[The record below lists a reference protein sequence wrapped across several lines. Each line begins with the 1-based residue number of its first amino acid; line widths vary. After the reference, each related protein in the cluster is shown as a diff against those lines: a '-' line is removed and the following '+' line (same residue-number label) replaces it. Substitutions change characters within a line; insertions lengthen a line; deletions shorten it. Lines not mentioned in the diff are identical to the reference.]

1 MAIASWLTP
10 ASKSGMGNKTVGL
23 TASKN
28 PGASRTTIVTV
39 TVSGI
44 TKTVNCTQTEQD
56 KFTLKVSSTTL
67 NSAETAITNIGEC
80 SIGSASNAGVAT
92 GTYYRDTSQTITAKA
107 APTGYNFIGWYE
119 GSNLISSSLQVSV
132 TMSANRT
139 LVAKYQIKSYVVN
152 AVSDDT
158 TKGIVSPAGQ
168 TVEHGK
174 NATVTANRKTGYK
187 FDGWYN
193 GNTKVT
199 STNPYTFAPTANI
212 TLTAKWAINTVSD
225 TIKISPSGGGTVSP
239 NPVTG
244 QENTIISVTAT
255 PATGYNFK
263 HWRYNDS
270 SASGGYSE
278 STTNPL
284 RVTITGKRDI
294 TAVFELK
301 SYTVTWNANG
311 GTVSPAS
318 TTKTHGS
325 TLGTLPTPTRAST
338 AEYSYTF
345 AGWFTATSGGTQISS
360 TTTVTGN
367 VTYYAHWTAT
377 KRSYTATFNGNGGST
392 PSPSSITKEYNTA
405 LGTLP
410 TCTRTGYTFLGW
422 YTASSGGTKISTTTV
437 VTKDITYYAQWS
449 INSYTLT
456 FNPNGGT
463 VTPTSKDLEYNS
475 VYGTLPT
482 PTRASNAQ
490 YTYTFAGW
498 YTAATGGTQV
508 TAATKMAAKDTTV
521 YAHWTSNTR
530 SYTVSYQTTYGTLNR
545 TSQSIA
551 YNSKGSCTL
560 TMPNNTAEFTYT
572 FVGWY
577 TAANGGGTKVG
588 SELTLETP
596 AITGTVTYYAYVTR
610 STKSYTHTFNA
621 NGGGTVSPATIT
633 KAYNTALGTLP
644 TVSRTGYT
652 FVGWFDTSAASGGT
666 QATTT
671 TKVTGTKTWYARWSI
686 NSYTFT
692 FNKNGGNTP
701 SATTITKEYNTAI
714 GTLPTCTR
722 SADNTYTYAFA
733 GWFDTSASS
742 GGTQLT
748 TSTKVTSNKTWYA
761 RWTPT
766 YKNYTVTWN
775 ANGGTVSPASTTKTH
790 GSTLGTLP
798 TPTRASTAEYSY
810 TFAGWF
816 TATSGGTQISSTT
829 TVTGN
834 VTYYAHWT
842 ATKRSY
848 TATFN
853 GNGGSTPSP
862 SSITKEYNTAL
873 GTLPTCTRTGY
884 TFLGWYTASSG
895 GTKISTTTV
904 VTKDITYYA
913 QWSIN
918 SYTLTFNPNGGTVT
932 PTSKDLEYNSVYGTL
947 PTPTR
952 ASNAQYTYTFAGWY
966 TAATGGT
973 QVTAA
978 TKMAA
983 KDTTVYAHWTS
994 NTRSYTVSYQTTY
1007 GTLNRTSQ
1015 SIAYN
1020 SKGSCTLTMPN
1031 NTAEFT
1037 YTFVGWYTAANG
1049 GGTKVGSELTLETP
1063 AITGT
1068 VTYYA
1073 YVTRSTK
1080 SYTHTF
1086 NANGGGTVS
1095 PATITKAYNTA
1106 LGTLPTVSR
1115 TGYTFVGWFD
1125 TSAASGGTQ
1134 ATTTTKVTGTKT
1146 WYARWSINSY
1156 TFTFNKNGGNT
1167 PSATTITKEYN
1178 TAIGTLPTCTRSADN
1193 TYTYAFAGW
1202 FDTSASSGGTQL
1214 TTSTKVT
1221 SNKTWYARW
1230 TPTYKNYTV
1239 TWNGNGG
1246 TPSKSSSS
1254 FHYNDALGTL
1264 PTATRTG
1271 YTFKGWSTS
1280 KTGTVN
1286 VNTTTKV
1293 TANVT
1298 YYAVWTINSYTWTF
1312 DANGGTGNTT
1322 KKLDYN
1328 ATLSTLPTASR
1339 DSTAANNYTFAGWFD
1354 TDASTGGTQLTTS
1367 TKCTGNKTWYARWT
1381 ASTRQYKLTV
1391 TAGTGGT
1398 VSGGGTY
1405 NYNASATLK
1414 ATANSGYHF
1423 VKWSDGNTSA
1433 TRTVTV
1439 TKNATYTATFAQDPY
1454 LNLDKTSLEFEASGG
1469 TQTVN
1474 VTSNISWTVS

>member
-10 ASKSGMGNKTVGL
+10 ASKSGTGNKTVGL

-67 NSAETAITNIGEC
+67 NSTGTEITNIGEC
-80 SIGSASNAGVAT
+80 SIGSTSSAGVST

-107 APTGYNFIGWYE
+107 ALTGYNFIGWYE

-174 NATVTANRKTGYK
+174 NATVTASRKTGYK

-239 NPVTG
+239 NPVIG
-244 QENTIISVTAT
+244 QENTAISTTAT

-263 HWRYNDS
+263 HWRYNNS
-270 SASGGYSE
+270 SVSGGYSE

-284 RVTITGKRDI
+284 KITVTGKRDV
-294 TAVFELK
+294 TAIFELK

-318 TTKTHGS
+318 VSKTHGS
-325 TLGTLPTPTRAST
+325 TLGTLPTPTRAAT

-345 AGWFTATSGGTQISS
+345 AGWFTTASGGTQISS

-392 PSPSSITKEYNTA
+392 PSPSSITKEYNAA

-410 TCTRTGYTFLGW
+410 TCSRTGYTFLGW

-475 VYGTLPT
+475 AYGTLPT
-482 PTRASNAQ
+482 PTRAYDAQ

-508 TAATKMAAKDTTV
+508 TATTKMAAKDTTV

-545 TSQSIA
+545 TSQSVA

-560 TMPNNTAEFTYT
+560 TMPSNTAEFTYT

-596 AITGTVTYYAYVTR
+596 AIKGTVTYYAYVTR

-633 KAYNTALGTLP
+633 KVYNTALGTLP

-652 FVGWFDTSAASGGT
+652 FVGWFDTSATSGGT

-671 TKVTGTKTWYARWSI
+671 TKVTGSKTWYARWSI

-692 FNKNGGNTP
+692 FDKNGGNTP
-701 SATTITKEYNTAI
+701 SSTTITKEYNTAI

-748 TSTKVTSNKTWYA
+748 TTTKVTSNKTWYA

-766 YKNYTVTWN
+766 YKNYTVTW
-775 ANGGTVSPASTTKTH
+775 
-790 GSTLGTLP
+790 
-798 TPTRASTAEYSY
+798 
-810 TFAGWF
+810 
-816 TATSGGTQISSTT
+816 
-829 TVTGN
+829 
-834 VTYYAHWT
+834 
-842 ATKRSY
+842 
-848 TATFN
+848 
-853 GNGGSTPSP
+853 
-862 SSITKEYNTAL
+862 
-873 GTLPTCTRTGY
+873 
-884 TFLGWYTASSG
+884 
-895 GTKISTTTV
+895 
-904 VTKDITYYA
+904 D
-913 QWSIN
+913 
-918 SYTLTFNPNGGTVT
+918 
-932 PTSKDLEYNSVYGTL
+932 
-947 PTPTR
+947 
-952 ASNAQYTYTFAGWY
+952 
-966 TAATGGT
+966 
-973 QVTAA
+973 
-978 TKMAA
+978 
-983 KDTTVYAHWTS
+983 
-994 NTRSYTVSYQTTY
+994 
-1007 GTLNRTSQ
+1007 
-1015 SIAYN
+1015 
-1020 SKGSCTLTMPN
+1020 
-1031 NTAEFT
+1031 
-1037 YTFVGWYTAANG
+1037 
-1049 GGTKVGSELTLETP
+1049 
-1063 AITGT
+1063 
-1068 VTYYA
+1068 
-1073 YVTRSTK
+1073 
-1080 SYTHTF
+1080 
-1086 NANGGGTVS
+1086 
-1095 PATITKAYNTA
+1095 
-1106 LGTLPTVSR
+1106 
-1115 TGYTFVGWFD
+1115 
-1125 TSAASGGTQ
+1125 
-1134 ATTTTKVTGTKT
+1134 
-1146 WYARWSINSY
+1146 
-1156 TFTFNKNGGNT
+1156 
-1167 PSATTITKEYN
+1167 
-1178 TAIGTLPTCTRSADN
+1178 
-1193 TYTYAFAGW
+1193 
-1202 FDTSASSGGTQL
+1202 
-1214 TTSTKVT
+1214 
-1221 SNKTWYARW
+1221 
-1230 TPTYKNYTV
+1230 
-1239 TWNGNGG
+1239 GNGG

-1286 VNTTTKV
+1286 VSTTTKV

-1322 KKLDYN
+1322 KTLNYN

-1339 DSTAANNYTFAGWFD
+1339 ASTAANNYTFAGWFD

-1367 TKCTGNKTWYARWT
+1367 TKCTSNKTWYARWT

-1439 TKNATYTATFAQDPY
+1439 TKDATYTATFEQDPY

-1474 VTSNISWTVS
+1474 VTSNVSWTVS

>member
-10 ASKSGMGNKTVGL
+10 ASKNGTGNKTVGL

-67 NSAETAITNIGEC
+67 NSSGTAITNIGEC
-80 SIGSASNAGVAT
+80 SIGSTSSAGVST
-92 GTYYRDTSQTITAKA
+92 GTYYRDISQTITAKA
-107 APTGYNFIGWYE
+107 APTGYNFVGWYE
-119 GSNLISSSLQVSV
+119 GSNLISSSLQVSI

-139 LVAKYQIKSYVVN
+139 LVARYQIKTYVVN

-158 TKGIVSPAGQ
+158 TKGTVSPAGQ
-168 TVEHGK
+168 TIEHGK
-174 NATVTANRKTGYK
+174 NATVTATRKTGYK
-187 FDGWYN
+187 LEGWYN
-193 GNTKVT
+193 GTTKVSSSAT
-199 STNPYTFAPTANI
+199 YTFAPTANI
-212 TLTAKWAINTVSD
+212 TLTAKWSIYNITIPVSVSPIGAG
-225 TIKISPSGGGTVSP
+225 TTSPSPFTGQEGSNMYITAT
-239 NPVTG
+239 PVTG
-244 QENTIISVTAT
+244 YEFAYWTDSVDNTHYVNNPQHVRMLSVKTLTAYFT
-255 PATGYNFK
+255 
-263 HWRYNDS
+263 
-270 SASGGYSE
+270 
-278 STTNPL
+278 
-284 RVTITGKRDI
+284 
-294 TAVFELK
+294 LK

-318 TTKTHGS
+318 TTKTHGA
-325 TLGTLPTPTRAST
+325 TLDTLPTPTRAST

-345 AGWFTATSGGTQISS
+345 AGWFTAATGGTQITAS
-360 TTTVTGN
+360 TTVTKD
-367 VTYYAHWTAT
+367 VTYYARWTAT
-377 KRSYTATFNGNGGST
+377 KRSYTATFNGNGGGT
-392 PSPSSITKEYNTA
+392 PSPSTITKEYNTA

-437 VTKDITYYAQWS
+437 ITKDITYYAQWS

-463 VTPTSKDLEYNS
+463 VTPTSKNLEYNS
-475 VYGTLPT
+475 AYGTLPT
-482 PTRASNAQ
+482 PTRASDAQ

-508 TAATKMAAKDTTV
+508 TAATKMVAKDTTV

-545 TSQSIA
+545 ISQSVA

-560 TMPNNTAEFTYT
+560 TMPDNTAEFTYT

-596 AITGTVTYYAYVTR
+596 AIKGTVTYYAYVTR

-666 QATTT
+666 QATTA

-692 FNKNGGNTP
+692 FDKNGGNTP
-701 SATTITKEYNTAI
+701 STTTITKEYNTAV

-722 SADNTYTYAFA
+722 NADNTYTYAFA

-748 TSTKVTSNKTWYA
+748 TSTKVISNKTWYA

-766 YKNYTVTWN
+766 YKNYTVTW
-775 ANGGTVSPASTTKTH
+775 
-790 GSTLGTLP
+790 
-798 TPTRASTAEYSY
+798 
-810 TFAGWF
+810 
-816 TATSGGTQISSTT
+816 
-829 TVTGN
+829 
-834 VTYYAHWT
+834 
-842 ATKRSY
+842 
-848 TATFN
+848 
-853 GNGGSTPSP
+853 
-862 SSITKEYNTAL
+862 
-873 GTLPTCTRTGY
+873 
-884 TFLGWYTASSG
+884 
-895 GTKISTTTV
+895 
-904 VTKDITYYA
+904 D
-913 QWSIN
+913 
-918 SYTLTFNPNGGTVT
+918 
-932 PTSKDLEYNSVYGTL
+932 
-947 PTPTR
+947 
-952 ASNAQYTYTFAGWY
+952 
-966 TAATGGT
+966 
-973 QVTAA
+973 
-978 TKMAA
+978 
-983 KDTTVYAHWTS
+983 
-994 NTRSYTVSYQTTY
+994 
-1007 GTLNRTSQ
+1007 
-1015 SIAYN
+1015 
-1020 SKGSCTLTMPN
+1020 
-1031 NTAEFT
+1031 
-1037 YTFVGWYTAANG
+1037 
-1049 GGTKVGSELTLETP
+1049 
-1063 AITGT
+1063 
-1068 VTYYA
+1068 
-1073 YVTRSTK
+1073 
-1080 SYTHTF
+1080 
-1086 NANGGGTVS
+1086 
-1095 PATITKAYNTA
+1095 
-1106 LGTLPTVSR
+1106 
-1115 TGYTFVGWFD
+1115 
-1125 TSAASGGTQ
+1125 
-1134 ATTTTKVTGTKT
+1134 
-1146 WYARWSINSY
+1146 
-1156 TFTFNKNGGNT
+1156 
-1167 PSATTITKEYN
+1167 
-1178 TAIGTLPTCTRSADN
+1178 
-1193 TYTYAFAGW
+1193 
-1202 FDTSASSGGTQL
+1202 
-1214 TTSTKVT
+1214 
-1221 SNKTWYARW
+1221 
-1230 TPTYKNYTV
+1230 
-1239 TWNGNGG
+1239 GNGG

-1312 DANGGTGNTT
+1312 DANGGTGDTT
-1322 KKLDYN
+1322 KTLNYN

-1339 DSTAANNYTFAGWFD
+1339 APTAANNYTFAGWFD

-1405 NYNASATLK
+1405 NYNASAILK

-1439 TKNATYTATFAQDPY
+1439 TKDATYTATFEQDPY

-1474 VTSNISWTVS
+1474 VTSNVSWTVS

>member
-10 ASKSGMGNKTVGL
+10 ASKSGTGNKTVNL

-44 TKTVNCTQTEQD
+44 TKTINCTQTEQD
-56 KFTLKVSSTTL
+56 KFTLNVSSTTL
-67 NSAETAITNIGEC
+67 NSTGTVITNIGEC

-139 LVAKYQIKSYVVN
+139 LVARYQIKTYVVN

-158 TKGIVSPAGQ
+158 TKGTVSPAGQ
-168 TVEHGK
+168 TIEHGK
-174 NATVTANRKTGYK
+174 NATVTASRKTGYK

-193 GNTKVT
+193 GTTKVT
-199 STNPYTFAPTANI
+199 SANPYTFAPTANI
-212 TLTAKWAINTVSD
+212 TLTAKWSVYNITIPVNVSP
-225 TIKISPSGGGTVSP
+225 TGAGTTSPSP
-239 NPVTG
+239 FTG
-244 QENTIISVTAT
+244 QEGSTVNITAT
-255 PATGYNFK
+255 PATGYKFAY
-263 HWRYNDS
+263 W
-270 SASGGYSE
+270 
-278 STTNPL
+278 TNGVDDTHYTNNPQS
-284 RVTITGKRDI
+284 VTMRSVKTL
-294 TAVFELK
+294 TAYFTLK

-345 AGWFTATSGGTQISS
+345 AGWFTAASGGTQIST

-410 TCTRTGYTFLGW
+410 TCSRTGYTFLGW

-437 VTKDITYYAQWS
+437 VTKNITYYAQWS

-475 VYGTLPT
+475 AYGTLPT
-482 PTRASNAQ
+482 PTRASDAQ

-508 TAATKMAAKDTTV
+508 TAATKMAAKDTIV

-530 SYTVSYQTTYGTLNR
+530 RYTVSYQTTYGTLNK
-545 TSQSIA
+545 TSQSVA

-560 TMPNNTAEFTYT
+560 TMPDNTTEFTYT

-596 AITGTVTYYAYVTR
+596 AIKGTVTYYAYVTR

-652 FVGWFDTSAASGGT
+652 FVGWFDTSATSGGT

-692 FNKNGGNTP
+692 FDKNGGNTP
-701 SATTITKEYNTAI
+701 SSITITKEYNTAV

-722 SADNTYTYAFA
+722 SANNTYTYTFA

-748 TSTKVTSNKTWYA
+748 TATKVTSNKTWYA
-761 RWTPT
+761 RWTST
-766 YKNYTVTWN
+766 YKNYTVTW
-775 ANGGTVSPASTTKTH
+775 
-790 GSTLGTLP
+790 
-798 TPTRASTAEYSY
+798 
-810 TFAGWF
+810 
-816 TATSGGTQISSTT
+816 
-829 TVTGN
+829 
-834 VTYYAHWT
+834 
-842 ATKRSY
+842 
-848 TATFN
+848 
-853 GNGGSTPSP
+853 
-862 SSITKEYNTAL
+862 
-873 GTLPTCTRTGY
+873 
-884 TFLGWYTASSG
+884 
-895 GTKISTTTV
+895 
-904 VTKDITYYA
+904 D
-913 QWSIN
+913 
-918 SYTLTFNPNGGTVT
+918 
-932 PTSKDLEYNSVYGTL
+932 
-947 PTPTR
+947 
-952 ASNAQYTYTFAGWY
+952 
-966 TAATGGT
+966 
-973 QVTAA
+973 
-978 TKMAA
+978 
-983 KDTTVYAHWTS
+983 
-994 NTRSYTVSYQTTY
+994 
-1007 GTLNRTSQ
+1007 
-1015 SIAYN
+1015 
-1020 SKGSCTLTMPN
+1020 
-1031 NTAEFT
+1031 
-1037 YTFVGWYTAANG
+1037 
-1049 GGTKVGSELTLETP
+1049 
-1063 AITGT
+1063 
-1068 VTYYA
+1068 
-1073 YVTRSTK
+1073 
-1080 SYTHTF
+1080 
-1086 NANGGGTVS
+1086 
-1095 PATITKAYNTA
+1095 
-1106 LGTLPTVSR
+1106 
-1115 TGYTFVGWFD
+1115 
-1125 TSAASGGTQ
+1125 
-1134 ATTTTKVTGTKT
+1134 
-1146 WYARWSINSY
+1146 
-1156 TFTFNKNGGNT
+1156 
-1167 PSATTITKEYN
+1167 
-1178 TAIGTLPTCTRSADN
+1178 
-1193 TYTYAFAGW
+1193 
-1202 FDTSASSGGTQL
+1202 
-1214 TTSTKVT
+1214 
-1221 SNKTWYARW
+1221 
-1230 TPTYKNYTV
+1230 
-1239 TWNGNGG
+1239 GNGG

-1254 FHYNDALGTL
+1254 FHYNVALGTL

-1286 VNTTTKV
+1286 VSTTTKV

-1312 DANGGTGNTT
+1312 DANGGTGDTT
-1322 KKLDYN
+1322 KTLNYN

-1339 DSTAANNYTFAGWFD
+1339 ASTAANNYTFAGWFD
-1354 TDASTGGTQLTTS
+1354 TNASTGGTQLTTS
-1367 TKCTGNKTWYARWT
+1367 TKCTSNKTWYARWT

-1439 TKNATYTATFAQDPY
+1439 TKDATYTATFEQDPY

-1474 VTSNISWTVS
+1474 VTSNVSWTVS

>member
-10 ASKSGMGNKTVGL
+10 ASKSGTGNKTVGL

-28 PGASRTTIVTV
+28 PGASRTTIITV

-67 NSAETAITNIGEC
+67 NSSGTAITNIGEC
-80 SIGSASNAGVAT
+80 SIGSTSNAGVST

-107 APTGYNFIGWYE
+107 APTGYSFIGWYE

-152 AVSDDT
+152 AISDDT

-174 NATVTANRKTGYK
+174 NATVTASRKTGYK

-193 GNTKVT
+193 GTTKVT
-199 STNPYTFAPTANI
+199 SANPYTFAPTANI
-212 TLTAKWAINTVSD
+212 TLTAKWSVYNITIQVNVSP
-225 TIKISPSGGGTVSP
+225 TGAGTTSPSP
-239 NPVTG
+239 FTG
-244 QENTIISVTAT
+244 QEGSTVNITAT
-255 PATGYNFK
+255 PATGYKFAYWTDGVDDT
-263 HWRYNDS
+263 HY
-270 SASGGYSE
+270 
-278 STTNPL
+278 TNNPQSVAML
-284 RVTITGKRDI
+284 SVKTL
-294 TAVFELK
+294 TAYFTLK

-345 AGWFTATSGGTQISS
+345 AGWFTAASGGTQISS
-360 TTTVTGN
+360 TTTVTSD

-377 KRSYTATFNGNGGST
+377 KRSYTATFNGNGGGT
-392 PSPSSITKEYNTA
+392 PSPSTITKEYNVA

-463 VTPTSKDLEYNS
+463 VTPTSKNLEYNS
-475 VYGTLPT
+475 AYGTLPT
-482 PTRASNAQ
+482 PTRASDAQ

-508 TAATKMAAKDTTV
+508 TTTTKMAAKDTTV

-530 SYTVSYQTTYGTLNR
+530 SYTVSYQTTYGTLNK
-545 TSQSIA
+545 TSQSVA

-560 TMPNNTAEFTYT
+560 TMPDNTAEFTYT

-596 AITGTVTYYAYVTR
+596 AIKGTVTYYAYVTR

-692 FNKNGGNTP
+692 FDKNGGNTP
-701 SATTITKEYNTAI
+701 SATAITKEYNTAI

-742 GGTQLT
+742 GGTKLT
-748 TSTKVTSNKTWYA
+748 TTTKVTSNKTWYA
-761 RWTPT
+761 RWTST
-766 YKNYTVTWN
+766 YKNYTVTW
-775 ANGGTVSPASTTKTH
+775 
-790 GSTLGTLP
+790 
-798 TPTRASTAEYSY
+798 
-810 TFAGWF
+810 
-816 TATSGGTQISSTT
+816 
-829 TVTGN
+829 
-834 VTYYAHWT
+834 
-842 ATKRSY
+842 
-848 TATFN
+848 
-853 GNGGSTPSP
+853 
-862 SSITKEYNTAL
+862 
-873 GTLPTCTRTGY
+873 
-884 TFLGWYTASSG
+884 
-895 GTKISTTTV
+895 
-904 VTKDITYYA
+904 D
-913 QWSIN
+913 
-918 SYTLTFNPNGGTVT
+918 
-932 PTSKDLEYNSVYGTL
+932 
-947 PTPTR
+947 
-952 ASNAQYTYTFAGWY
+952 
-966 TAATGGT
+966 
-973 QVTAA
+973 
-978 TKMAA
+978 
-983 KDTTVYAHWTS
+983 
-994 NTRSYTVSYQTTY
+994 
-1007 GTLNRTSQ
+1007 
-1015 SIAYN
+1015 
-1020 SKGSCTLTMPN
+1020 
-1031 NTAEFT
+1031 
-1037 YTFVGWYTAANG
+1037 
-1049 GGTKVGSELTLETP
+1049 
-1063 AITGT
+1063 
-1068 VTYYA
+1068 
-1073 YVTRSTK
+1073 
-1080 SYTHTF
+1080 
-1086 NANGGGTVS
+1086 
-1095 PATITKAYNTA
+1095 
-1106 LGTLPTVSR
+1106 
-1115 TGYTFVGWFD
+1115 
-1125 TSAASGGTQ
+1125 
-1134 ATTTTKVTGTKT
+1134 
-1146 WYARWSINSY
+1146 
-1156 TFTFNKNGGNT
+1156 
-1167 PSATTITKEYN
+1167 
-1178 TAIGTLPTCTRSADN
+1178 
-1193 TYTYAFAGW
+1193 
-1202 FDTSASSGGTQL
+1202 
-1214 TTSTKVT
+1214 
-1221 SNKTWYARW
+1221 
-1230 TPTYKNYTV
+1230 
-1239 TWNGNGG
+1239 GNGG

-1280 KTGTVN
+1280 KIGTVN
-1286 VNTTTKV
+1286 VSTTTKV

-1312 DANGGTGNTT
+1312 DANGGTGDTT
-1322 KKLDYN
+1322 KTLNYN
-1328 ATLSTLPTASR
+1328 ATLGTLPTASR
-1339 DSTAANNYTFAGWFD
+1339 ASTAANNYTFAGWFD

-1405 NYNASATLK
+1405 NYNASVTLK

-1439 TKNATYTATFAQDPY
+1439 TKDATYTATFERDPY

-1474 VTSNISWTVS
+1474 VTSNVSWTVS

>member
-10 ASKSGMGNKTVGL
+10 ASKSGTGNKTVNL

-56 KFTLKVSSTTL
+56 KFTLTVSSTTL
-67 NSAETAITNIGEC
+67 NSSGTAITNIGEC
-80 SIGSASNAGVAT
+80 SIGSTSNAGVST

-107 APTGYNFIGWYE
+107 APTGYSFVGWYE

-139 LVAKYQIKSYVVN
+139 LVARYQIKTYVVN

-174 NATVTANRKTGYK
+174 NATVTASRKTGYK

-193 GNTKVT
+193 RTTKVT
-199 STNPYTFAPTANI
+199 SANPYTFAPTANI

-225 TIKISPSGGGTVSP
+225 TVKISPSGGGTVSP
-239 NPVTG
+239 NPITG
-244 QENTIISVTAT
+244 QENTAISTTAT

-284 RVTITGKRDI
+284 KITITGKRNI

-318 TTKTHGS
+318 VSKTHGS
-325 TLGTLPTPTRAST
+325 TLGTLPTPTRATT

-345 AGWFTATSGGTQISS
+345 AGWFTAASGGTQISS
-360 TTTVTGN
+360 TTTVTRN

-392 PSPSSITKEYNTA
+392 PSPSSITKEYNVA

-475 VYGTLPT
+475 AYGTLPT
-482 PTRASNAQ
+482 PTRASDAQ

-508 TAATKMAAKDTTV
+508 TATTKMAAKDTTI

-530 SYTVSYQTTYGTLNR
+530 SYTVSYQTTYGTLNK
-545 TSQSIA
+545 TSQSVA

-560 TMPNNTAEFTYT
+560 TMPDNTAEFTYT

-596 AITGTVTYYAYVTR
+596 AIKGTVTYYAYVTR

-666 QATTT
+666 QATTA

-692 FNKNGGNTP
+692 FDKNGGNTP
-701 SATTITKEYNTAI
+701 STTTITKEYNTAV

-722 SADNTYTYAFA
+722 NADNTYTYAFA

-748 TSTKVTSNKTWYA
+748 TSTKVISNKTWYA

-766 YKNYTVTWN
+766 YKNYTVTW
-775 ANGGTVSPASTTKTH
+775 
-790 GSTLGTLP
+790 
-798 TPTRASTAEYSY
+798 
-810 TFAGWF
+810 
-816 TATSGGTQISSTT
+816 
-829 TVTGN
+829 
-834 VTYYAHWT
+834 
-842 ATKRSY
+842 
-848 TATFN
+848 
-853 GNGGSTPSP
+853 
-862 SSITKEYNTAL
+862 
-873 GTLPTCTRTGY
+873 
-884 TFLGWYTASSG
+884 
-895 GTKISTTTV
+895 
-904 VTKDITYYA
+904 D
-913 QWSIN
+913 
-918 SYTLTFNPNGGTVT
+918 
-932 PTSKDLEYNSVYGTL
+932 
-947 PTPTR
+947 
-952 ASNAQYTYTFAGWY
+952 
-966 TAATGGT
+966 
-973 QVTAA
+973 
-978 TKMAA
+978 
-983 KDTTVYAHWTS
+983 
-994 NTRSYTVSYQTTY
+994 
-1007 GTLNRTSQ
+1007 
-1015 SIAYN
+1015 
-1020 SKGSCTLTMPN
+1020 
-1031 NTAEFT
+1031 
-1037 YTFVGWYTAANG
+1037 
-1049 GGTKVGSELTLETP
+1049 
-1063 AITGT
+1063 
-1068 VTYYA
+1068 
-1073 YVTRSTK
+1073 
-1080 SYTHTF
+1080 
-1086 NANGGGTVS
+1086 
-1095 PATITKAYNTA
+1095 
-1106 LGTLPTVSR
+1106 
-1115 TGYTFVGWFD
+1115 
-1125 TSAASGGTQ
+1125 
-1134 ATTTTKVTGTKT
+1134 
-1146 WYARWSINSY
+1146 
-1156 TFTFNKNGGNT
+1156 
-1167 PSATTITKEYN
+1167 
-1178 TAIGTLPTCTRSADN
+1178 
-1193 TYTYAFAGW
+1193 
-1202 FDTSASSGGTQL
+1202 
-1214 TTSTKVT
+1214 
-1221 SNKTWYARW
+1221 
-1230 TPTYKNYTV
+1230 
-1239 TWNGNGG
+1239 GNGG

-1312 DANGGTGNTT
+1312 DANGGTGDTT
-1322 KKLDYN
+1322 KTLNYN

-1339 DSTAANNYTFAGWFD
+1339 ASTAANNYTFAGWFD

-1405 NYNASATLK
+1405 NYNASATIK

-1439 TKNATYTATFAQDPY
+1439 TKDATYTATFKQDPY

-1474 VTSNISWTVS
+1474 VTSNVSWTVS

>member
-10 ASKSGMGNKTVGL
+10 ASKSGTGNKTVGL

-56 KFTLKVSSTTL
+56 KFTLKVSSITL
-67 NSAETAITNIGEC
+67 DSTGTEITNIGEC
-80 SIGSASNAGVAT
+80 SIGSTSSAGVST
-92 GTYYRDTSQTITAKA
+92 GTYYRDTLQTITAKA

-139 LVAKYQIKSYVVN
+139 LVAKYQIKSYIVN

-174 NATVTANRKTGYK
+174 NATVTASRKTGYK

-193 GNTKVT
+193 GSTKVT
-199 STNPYTFAPTANI
+199 SANPYTFAPTANI

-239 NPVTG
+239 NPIIG
-244 QENTIISVTAT
+244 QENTAISTTAT

-263 HWRYNDS
+263 HWRYNNS
-270 SASGGYSE
+270 SASEGYSE

-284 RVTITGKRDI
+284 KITVTGKRDV

-318 TTKTHGS
+318 VSKTHGS
-325 TLGTLPTPTRAST
+325 TLGTLPTPTRAAT

-345 AGWFTATSGGTQISS
+345 AGWFTAASGGTQISS

-392 PSPSSITKEYNTA
+392 PSPSSITKEYNAA

-410 TCTRTGYTFLGW
+410 TCSRTGYTFLGW

-475 VYGTLPT
+475 AYGTLPT
-482 PTRASNAQ
+482 PTRASDAQ

-521 YAHWTSNTR
+521 YAHWISNTR
-530 SYTVSYQTTYGTLNR
+530 SYTVSYKTTYGTLNR
-545 TSQSIA
+545 TSQSVA

-560 TMPNNTAEFTYT
+560 TMPDNTAEFTYT

-596 AITGTVTYYAYVTR
+596 AIKGTVTYYAYVTR

-692 FNKNGGNTP
+692 FDKNGGNTP
-701 SATTITKEYNTAI
+701 SSTTITKEYNTAV

-722 SADNTYTYAFA
+722 NADNTYTYAFA

-748 TSTKVTSNKTWYA
+748 TATKVTSNKTWYA
-761 RWTPT
+761 RWT
-766 YKNYTVTWN
+766 
-775 ANGGTVSPASTTKTH
+775 S
-790 GSTLGTLP
+790 
-798 TPTRASTAEYSY
+798 
-810 TFAGWF
+810 
-816 TATSGGTQISSTT
+816 
-829 TVTGN
+829 
-834 VTYYAHWT
+834 
-842 ATKRSY
+842 
-848 TATFN
+848 
-853 GNGGSTPSP
+853 
-862 SSITKEYNTAL
+862 
-873 GTLPTCTRTGY
+873 
-884 TFLGWYTASSG
+884 
-895 GTKISTTTV
+895 
-904 VTKDITYYA
+904 
-913 QWSIN
+913 
-918 SYTLTFNPNGGTVT
+918 
-932 PTSKDLEYNSVYGTL
+932 
-947 PTPTR
+947 
-952 ASNAQYTYTFAGWY
+952 
-966 TAATGGT
+966 
-973 QVTAA
+973 
-978 TKMAA
+978 
-983 KDTTVYAHWTS
+983 
-994 NTRSYTVSYQTTY
+994 
-1007 GTLNRTSQ
+1007 
-1015 SIAYN
+1015 
-1020 SKGSCTLTMPN
+1020 
-1031 NTAEFT
+1031 
-1037 YTFVGWYTAANG
+1037 
-1049 GGTKVGSELTLETP
+1049 
-1063 AITGT
+1063 
-1068 VTYYA
+1068 
-1073 YVTRSTK
+1073 
-1080 SYTHTF
+1080 
-1086 NANGGGTVS
+1086 
-1095 PATITKAYNTA
+1095 
-1106 LGTLPTVSR
+1106 
-1115 TGYTFVGWFD
+1115 
-1125 TSAASGGTQ
+1125 
-1134 ATTTTKVTGTKT
+1134 
-1146 WYARWSINSY
+1146 
-1156 TFTFNKNGGNT
+1156 
-1167 PSATTITKEYN
+1167 
-1178 TAIGTLPTCTRSADN
+1178 
-1193 TYTYAFAGW
+1193 
-1202 FDTSASSGGTQL
+1202 
-1214 TTSTKVT
+1214 
-1221 SNKTWYARW
+1221 
-1230 TPTYKNYTV
+1230 TYKNYTV

-1286 VNTTTKV
+1286 VSTTTKV
-1293 TANVT
+1293 TANVI

-1312 DANGGTGNTT
+1312 DANGGTGDTT
-1322 KKLDYN
+1322 KTLNYN

-1339 DSTAANNYTFAGWFD
+1339 ASTAANNYTFAGWFD

-1439 TKNATYTATFAQDPY
+1439 TKDATYTATFEQDPY

-1474 VTSNISWTVS
+1474 VTSNVSWTVS

>member
-10 ASKSGMGNKTVGL
+10 ASKSGTGNKIVGL

-56 KFTLKVSSTTL
+56 KFTLKVSSITL
-67 NSAETAITNIGEC
+67 NSTGTEITNIGEC
-80 SIGSASNAGVAT
+80 SIGSTSSAGVST

-174 NATVTANRKTGYK
+174 NATVTASRKTGYK

-193 GNTKVT
+193 GSTKVT

-244 QENTIISVTAT
+244 QENTAISTTAT
-255 PATGYNFK
+255 PAIGYNFK

-284 RVTITGKRDI
+284 KITVTGKRDV

-318 TTKTHGS
+318 VSKTHGS
-325 TLGTLPTPTRAST
+325 TLGTLPTPTRAAT

-345 AGWFTATSGGTQISS
+345 AGWFTAASGGTQISS

-392 PSPSSITKEYNTA
+392 PSPSSITKEYNAA

-410 TCTRTGYTFLGW
+410 TCSRTGYTFLGW

-475 VYGTLPT
+475 AYGTLPT
-482 PTRASNAQ
+482 PTRASDAQ

-498 YTAATGGTQV
+498 YTAATGGTQI

-560 TMPNNTAEFTYT
+560 TMPDNTAEFTYT

-596 AITGTVTYYAYVTR
+596 AIKGTVTYYAYVTR

-621 NGGGTVSPATIT
+621 NGGGTVNPATIT

-652 FVGWFDTSAASGGT
+652 FVGWFDTSATSGGT

-692 FNKNGGNTP
+692 FDKNGGNTP
-701 SATTITKEYNTAI
+701 SATTITKEYNTAV

-722 SADNTYTYAFA
+722 NADNTYTYAFA

-748 TSTKVTSNKTWYA
+748 TTTKVISNKTWYA

-766 YKNYTVTWN
+766 YKNYTVTW
-775 ANGGTVSPASTTKTH
+775 
-790 GSTLGTLP
+790 
-798 TPTRASTAEYSY
+798 
-810 TFAGWF
+810 
-816 TATSGGTQISSTT
+816 
-829 TVTGN
+829 
-834 VTYYAHWT
+834 
-842 ATKRSY
+842 
-848 TATFN
+848 
-853 GNGGSTPSP
+853 
-862 SSITKEYNTAL
+862 
-873 GTLPTCTRTGY
+873 
-884 TFLGWYTASSG
+884 
-895 GTKISTTTV
+895 
-904 VTKDITYYA
+904 D
-913 QWSIN
+913 
-918 SYTLTFNPNGGTVT
+918 
-932 PTSKDLEYNSVYGTL
+932 
-947 PTPTR
+947 
-952 ASNAQYTYTFAGWY
+952 
-966 TAATGGT
+966 
-973 QVTAA
+973 
-978 TKMAA
+978 
-983 KDTTVYAHWTS
+983 
-994 NTRSYTVSYQTTY
+994 
-1007 GTLNRTSQ
+1007 
-1015 SIAYN
+1015 
-1020 SKGSCTLTMPN
+1020 
-1031 NTAEFT
+1031 
-1037 YTFVGWYTAANG
+1037 
-1049 GGTKVGSELTLETP
+1049 
-1063 AITGT
+1063 
-1068 VTYYA
+1068 
-1073 YVTRSTK
+1073 
-1080 SYTHTF
+1080 
-1086 NANGGGTVS
+1086 
-1095 PATITKAYNTA
+1095 
-1106 LGTLPTVSR
+1106 
-1115 TGYTFVGWFD
+1115 
-1125 TSAASGGTQ
+1125 
-1134 ATTTTKVTGTKT
+1134 
-1146 WYARWSINSY
+1146 
-1156 TFTFNKNGGNT
+1156 
-1167 PSATTITKEYN
+1167 
-1178 TAIGTLPTCTRSADN
+1178 
-1193 TYTYAFAGW
+1193 
-1202 FDTSASSGGTQL
+1202 
-1214 TTSTKVT
+1214 
-1221 SNKTWYARW
+1221 
-1230 TPTYKNYTV
+1230 
-1239 TWNGNGG
+1239 GNGG

-1254 FHYNDALGTL
+1254 FHYNNALGTL

-1286 VNTTTKV
+1286 VSTTTKV

-1298 YYAVWTINSYTWTF
+1298 YYAIWTINSYTWTF
-1312 DANGGTGNTT
+1312 DANGGTGDTT
-1322 KKLDYN
+1322 KTLNYN

-1339 DSTAANNYTFAGWFD
+1339 ASTAANNYTFAGWFD

-1367 TKCTGNKTWYARWT
+1367 TKCTSNKTWYARWT

-1439 TKNATYTATFAQDPY
+1439 TKDATYTATFEQDPY

-1474 VTSNISWTVS
+1474 VTSNVSWTVS

>member
-10 ASKSGMGNKTVGL
+10 ASKSGTGNKTVNL

-44 TKTVNCTQTEQD
+44 TKTINCTQTEQD

-67 NSAETAITNIGEC
+67 NSSGTAITNIGEC
-80 SIGSASNAGVAT
+80 SIGSTSNAGVST

-107 APTGYNFIGWYE
+107 APTGYSFVGWYE

-174 NATVTANRKTGYK
+174 NATVTASRKTGYK

-193 GNTKVT
+193 GTTKVT
-199 STNPYTFAPTANI
+199 SANPYTFAPTANI

-225 TIKISPSGGGTVSP
+225 TVKISPSGGGTVSP
-239 NPVTG
+239 NPITG
-244 QENTIISVTAT
+244 QENTVISTTAT

-284 RVTITGKRDI
+284 KITITGKRDI

-345 AGWFTATSGGTQISS
+345 AGWFTAASGGTQISS

-410 TCTRTGYTFLGW
+410 TCSRTGYTFLGW

-475 VYGTLPT
+475 AYGTLPT
-482 PTRASNAQ
+482 PTRASDAQ

-521 YAHWTSNTR
+521 YAHWISNTR
-530 SYTVSYQTTYGTLNR
+530 SYTVSYQTTYGTLNK
-545 TSQSIA
+545 TSQSVA

-560 TMPNNTAEFTYT
+560 TMPDNTAEFTYT

-596 AITGTVTYYAYVTR
+596 AIKGTVTYYAYVTR

-671 TKVTGTKTWYARWSI
+671 TKVTETKTWYARWSI

-692 FNKNGGNTP
+692 FDKNGGNTP

-742 GGTQLT
+742 GGTKLT
-748 TSTKVTSNKTWYA
+748 TTTNVTSNKTWYA
-761 RWTPT
+761 RWTST
-766 YKNYTVTWN
+766 YKNYTVTW
-775 ANGGTVSPASTTKTH
+775 
-790 GSTLGTLP
+790 
-798 TPTRASTAEYSY
+798 
-810 TFAGWF
+810 
-816 TATSGGTQISSTT
+816 
-829 TVTGN
+829 
-834 VTYYAHWT
+834 
-842 ATKRSY
+842 
-848 TATFN
+848 
-853 GNGGSTPSP
+853 
-862 SSITKEYNTAL
+862 
-873 GTLPTCTRTGY
+873 
-884 TFLGWYTASSG
+884 
-895 GTKISTTTV
+895 
-904 VTKDITYYA
+904 D
-913 QWSIN
+913 
-918 SYTLTFNPNGGTVT
+918 
-932 PTSKDLEYNSVYGTL
+932 
-947 PTPTR
+947 
-952 ASNAQYTYTFAGWY
+952 
-966 TAATGGT
+966 
-973 QVTAA
+973 
-978 TKMAA
+978 
-983 KDTTVYAHWTS
+983 
-994 NTRSYTVSYQTTY
+994 
-1007 GTLNRTSQ
+1007 
-1015 SIAYN
+1015 
-1020 SKGSCTLTMPN
+1020 
-1031 NTAEFT
+1031 
-1037 YTFVGWYTAANG
+1037 
-1049 GGTKVGSELTLETP
+1049 
-1063 AITGT
+1063 
-1068 VTYYA
+1068 
-1073 YVTRSTK
+1073 
-1080 SYTHTF
+1080 
-1086 NANGGGTVS
+1086 
-1095 PATITKAYNTA
+1095 
-1106 LGTLPTVSR
+1106 
-1115 TGYTFVGWFD
+1115 
-1125 TSAASGGTQ
+1125 
-1134 ATTTTKVTGTKT
+1134 
-1146 WYARWSINSY
+1146 
-1156 TFTFNKNGGNT
+1156 
-1167 PSATTITKEYN
+1167 
-1178 TAIGTLPTCTRSADN
+1178 
-1193 TYTYAFAGW
+1193 
-1202 FDTSASSGGTQL
+1202 
-1214 TTSTKVT
+1214 
-1221 SNKTWYARW
+1221 
-1230 TPTYKNYTV
+1230 
-1239 TWNGNGG
+1239 GNGG

-1286 VNTTTKV
+1286 VSTTTKV

-1312 DANGGTGNTT
+1312 DANGGTGDTT
-1322 KKLDYN
+1322 KTLNYN

-1339 DSTAANNYTFAGWFD
+1339 ASTAANNYTFAGWFD
-1354 TDASTGGTQLTTS
+1354 TNASTGGTQLTTS

-1381 ASTRQYKLTV
+1381 ISTRQYKLTV
-1391 TAGTGGT
+1391 TAGIGGT

-1405 NYNASATLK
+1405 NYNASVTLN

-1439 TKNATYTATFAQDPY
+1439 TKDATYTATFERDPY

-1469 TQTVN
+1469 TQTIN
-1474 VTSNISWTVS
+1474 VTSNVSWTVS

>member
-10 ASKSGMGNKTVGL
+10 ASKSGTGNKTVNL

-28 PGASRTTIVTV
+28 PGANRTTIVTV

-56 KFTLKVSSTTL
+56 KFTLKVSSITL
-67 NSAETAITNIGEC
+67 NSTGTEITNIGEC
-80 SIGSASNAGVAT
+80 SIGSTSSAGVST

-174 NATVTANRKTGYK
+174 NATVTASRKTGYK

-193 GNTKVT
+193 GSTKVT

-239 NPVTG
+239 NPVIG
-244 QENTIISVTAT
+244 QENTAISTTAT

-284 RVTITGKRDI
+284 KITVTGKRDV

-318 TTKTHGS
+318 VSKTHGS
-325 TLGTLPTPTRAST
+325 TLGTLPTPTRAAT

-345 AGWFTATSGGTQISS
+345 AGWFTAASGGTQISS

-392 PSPSSITKEYNTA
+392 PSPSSITKEYNAA

-410 TCTRTGYTFLGW
+410 TCSRTGYTFLGW

-475 VYGTLPT
+475 AYGTLPT
-482 PTRASNAQ
+482 PTRASDAQ

-560 TMPNNTAEFTYT
+560 TMPDNTAEFTYT

-596 AITGTVTYYAYVTR
+596 AIKGTVTYYAYVTR

-621 NGGGTVSPATIT
+621 NGGGTVNPATIT

-692 FNKNGGNTP
+692 FDKNGGNTP
-701 SATTITKEYNTAI
+701 SATTITKEYNTAV

-722 SADNTYTYAFA
+722 NADNTYTYAFA

-748 TSTKVTSNKTWYA
+748 TTTKVISNKTWYA

-766 YKNYTVTWN
+766 YKNYTVTW
-775 ANGGTVSPASTTKTH
+775 
-790 GSTLGTLP
+790 
-798 TPTRASTAEYSY
+798 
-810 TFAGWF
+810 
-816 TATSGGTQISSTT
+816 
-829 TVTGN
+829 
-834 VTYYAHWT
+834 
-842 ATKRSY
+842 
-848 TATFN
+848 
-853 GNGGSTPSP
+853 
-862 SSITKEYNTAL
+862 
-873 GTLPTCTRTGY
+873 
-884 TFLGWYTASSG
+884 
-895 GTKISTTTV
+895 
-904 VTKDITYYA
+904 D
-913 QWSIN
+913 
-918 SYTLTFNPNGGTVT
+918 
-932 PTSKDLEYNSVYGTL
+932 
-947 PTPTR
+947 
-952 ASNAQYTYTFAGWY
+952 
-966 TAATGGT
+966 
-973 QVTAA
+973 
-978 TKMAA
+978 
-983 KDTTVYAHWTS
+983 
-994 NTRSYTVSYQTTY
+994 
-1007 GTLNRTSQ
+1007 
-1015 SIAYN
+1015 
-1020 SKGSCTLTMPN
+1020 
-1031 NTAEFT
+1031 
-1037 YTFVGWYTAANG
+1037 
-1049 GGTKVGSELTLETP
+1049 
-1063 AITGT
+1063 
-1068 VTYYA
+1068 
-1073 YVTRSTK
+1073 
-1080 SYTHTF
+1080 
-1086 NANGGGTVS
+1086 
-1095 PATITKAYNTA
+1095 
-1106 LGTLPTVSR
+1106 
-1115 TGYTFVGWFD
+1115 
-1125 TSAASGGTQ
+1125 
-1134 ATTTTKVTGTKT
+1134 
-1146 WYARWSINSY
+1146 
-1156 TFTFNKNGGNT
+1156 
-1167 PSATTITKEYN
+1167 
-1178 TAIGTLPTCTRSADN
+1178 
-1193 TYTYAFAGW
+1193 
-1202 FDTSASSGGTQL
+1202 
-1214 TTSTKVT
+1214 
-1221 SNKTWYARW
+1221 
-1230 TPTYKNYTV
+1230 
-1239 TWNGNGG
+1239 GNGG

-1286 VNTTTKV
+1286 VSTTTKV

-1312 DANGGTGNTT
+1312 DANGGTGDTT
-1322 KKLDYN
+1322 KTLNYN

-1339 DSTAANNYTFAGWFD
+1339 ASTVANNYTFAGWFD

-1367 TKCTGNKTWYARWT
+1367 TKCTSNKTWYARWT

-1439 TKNATYTATFAQDPY
+1439 TKDATYTATFEQDPY

-1474 VTSNISWTVS
+1474 VTSNVSWTVS

>member
-10 ASKSGMGNKTVGL
+10 ASKSGTGNKTVNL

-28 PGASRTTIVTV
+28 PGASRTTIVTI

-67 NSAETAITNIGEC
+67 NSTGTEITNIGEC
-80 SIGSASNAGVAT
+80 SIGSTSSAGVST
-92 GTYYRDTSQTITAKA
+92 GTYYRDTLQTITAKA
-107 APTGYNFIGWYE
+107 APTGYSFVGWYE

-174 NATVTANRKTGYK
+174 NATVTASRKTGYK

-193 GNTKVT
+193 GTTKVT
-199 STNPYTFAPTANI
+199 SANPYTFAPTANI

-225 TIKISPSGGGTVSP
+225 TVKISPSGGGTVSP
-239 NPVTG
+239 NPITG
-244 QENTIISVTAT
+244 QENTAISTTAT

-284 RVTITGKRDI
+284 KITITGKRDV

-345 AGWFTATSGGTQISS
+345 AGWFTAASGGTQIST
-360 TTTVTGN
+360 TTTVTSD

-475 VYGTLPT
+475 AYGTLPT
-482 PTRASNAQ
+482 PTRASDAQ

-560 TMPNNTAEFTYT
+560 TMPDNTAEFTYT

-596 AITGTVTYYAYVTR
+596 AIKGTVTYYAYVTR

-621 NGGGTVSPATIT
+621 NGGGTVNPATIT

-692 FNKNGGNTP
+692 FDKNGGNTP
-701 SATTITKEYNTAI
+701 SATTITKEYNTAV

-722 SADNTYTYAFA
+722 NADNTYTYAFA

-748 TSTKVTSNKTWYA
+748 TTTKVISNKTWYA

-766 YKNYTVTWN
+766 YKNYTVTW
-775 ANGGTVSPASTTKTH
+775 
-790 GSTLGTLP
+790 
-798 TPTRASTAEYSY
+798 
-810 TFAGWF
+810 
-816 TATSGGTQISSTT
+816 
-829 TVTGN
+829 
-834 VTYYAHWT
+834 
-842 ATKRSY
+842 
-848 TATFN
+848 
-853 GNGGSTPSP
+853 
-862 SSITKEYNTAL
+862 
-873 GTLPTCTRTGY
+873 
-884 TFLGWYTASSG
+884 
-895 GTKISTTTV
+895 
-904 VTKDITYYA
+904 D
-913 QWSIN
+913 
-918 SYTLTFNPNGGTVT
+918 
-932 PTSKDLEYNSVYGTL
+932 
-947 PTPTR
+947 
-952 ASNAQYTYTFAGWY
+952 
-966 TAATGGT
+966 
-973 QVTAA
+973 
-978 TKMAA
+978 
-983 KDTTVYAHWTS
+983 
-994 NTRSYTVSYQTTY
+994 
-1007 GTLNRTSQ
+1007 
-1015 SIAYN
+1015 
-1020 SKGSCTLTMPN
+1020 
-1031 NTAEFT
+1031 
-1037 YTFVGWYTAANG
+1037 
-1049 GGTKVGSELTLETP
+1049 
-1063 AITGT
+1063 
-1068 VTYYA
+1068 
-1073 YVTRSTK
+1073 
-1080 SYTHTF
+1080 
-1086 NANGGGTVS
+1086 
-1095 PATITKAYNTA
+1095 
-1106 LGTLPTVSR
+1106 
-1115 TGYTFVGWFD
+1115 
-1125 TSAASGGTQ
+1125 
-1134 ATTTTKVTGTKT
+1134 
-1146 WYARWSINSY
+1146 
-1156 TFTFNKNGGNT
+1156 
-1167 PSATTITKEYN
+1167 
-1178 TAIGTLPTCTRSADN
+1178 
-1193 TYTYAFAGW
+1193 
-1202 FDTSASSGGTQL
+1202 
-1214 TTSTKVT
+1214 
-1221 SNKTWYARW
+1221 
-1230 TPTYKNYTV
+1230 
-1239 TWNGNGG
+1239 GNGG

-1286 VNTTTKV
+1286 VSTTTKV

-1312 DANGGTGNTT
+1312 DANGGTGDTT
-1322 KKLDYN
+1322 KTLNYN

-1339 DSTAANNYTFAGWFD
+1339 ASTAANNYTFAGWFD

-1367 TKCTGNKTWYARWT
+1367 TKCTSNKTWYARWT

-1414 ATANSGYHF
+1414 ATANFGYHF

-1439 TKNATYTATFAQDPY
+1439 TKDATYTATFEQDPY

-1474 VTSNISWTVS
+1474 VTSNVSWTVS

>member
-44 TKTVNCTQTEQD
+44 TKTINCTQTEQD
-56 KFTLKVSSTTL
+56 KFTLKVSSITL
-67 NSAETAITNIGEC
+67 NSAGTAITNIGEC

-107 APTGYNFIGWYE
+107 ASTGYNFIGWYE

-294 TAVFELK
+294 TAVFKLK

-360 TTTVTGN
+360 TTTVTRN

-392 PSPSSITKEYNTA
+392 PSPSSITKEYNTT

-437 VTKDITYYAQWS
+437 VTKNITYYAQWS

-482 PTRASNAQ
+482 PTRASDAQ

-560 TMPNNTAEFTYT
+560 TMPDNTAEFTYT

-588 SELTLETP
+588 SKLTLETP

-722 SADNTYTYAFA
+722 SADNTYTYAFV

-742 GGTQLT
+742 GGTKLT
-748 TSTKVTSNKTWYA
+748 TTTKVTSNKTWYA
-761 RWTPT
+761 RWT
-766 YKNYTVTWN
+766 
-775 ANGGTVSPASTTKTH
+775 S
-790 GSTLGTLP
+790 
-798 TPTRASTAEYSY
+798 
-810 TFAGWF
+810 
-816 TATSGGTQISSTT
+816 
-829 TVTGN
+829 
-834 VTYYAHWT
+834 
-842 ATKRSY
+842 
-848 TATFN
+848 
-853 GNGGSTPSP
+853 
-862 SSITKEYNTAL
+862 
-873 GTLPTCTRTGY
+873 
-884 TFLGWYTASSG
+884 
-895 GTKISTTTV
+895 
-904 VTKDITYYA
+904 
-913 QWSIN
+913 
-918 SYTLTFNPNGGTVT
+918 
-932 PTSKDLEYNSVYGTL
+932 
-947 PTPTR
+947 
-952 ASNAQYTYTFAGWY
+952 
-966 TAATGGT
+966 
-973 QVTAA
+973 
-978 TKMAA
+978 
-983 KDTTVYAHWTS
+983 
-994 NTRSYTVSYQTTY
+994 
-1007 GTLNRTSQ
+1007 
-1015 SIAYN
+1015 
-1020 SKGSCTLTMPN
+1020 
-1031 NTAEFT
+1031 
-1037 YTFVGWYTAANG
+1037 
-1049 GGTKVGSELTLETP
+1049 
-1063 AITGT
+1063 
-1068 VTYYA
+1068 
-1073 YVTRSTK
+1073 
-1080 SYTHTF
+1080 
-1086 NANGGGTVS
+1086 
-1095 PATITKAYNTA
+1095 
-1106 LGTLPTVSR
+1106 
-1115 TGYTFVGWFD
+1115 
-1125 TSAASGGTQ
+1125 
-1134 ATTTTKVTGTKT
+1134 
-1146 WYARWSINSY
+1146 
-1156 TFTFNKNGGNT
+1156 
-1167 PSATTITKEYN
+1167 
-1178 TAIGTLPTCTRSADN
+1178 
-1193 TYTYAFAGW
+1193 
-1202 FDTSASSGGTQL
+1202 
-1214 TTSTKVT
+1214 
-1221 SNKTWYARW
+1221 
-1230 TPTYKNYTV
+1230 TYKNYTV

-1254 FHYNDALGTL
+1254 FHYNNALGTL

-1286 VNTTTKV
+1286 VSTTTKV

-1312 DANGGTGNTT
+1312 DANGGTGDTT
-1322 KKLDYN
+1322 KTLNYN
-1328 ATLSTLPTASR
+1328 AALSTLPTASR
-1339 DSTAANNYTFAGWFD
+1339 ASTAANNYTFVGWFD

-1439 TKNATYTATFAQDPY
+1439 TKNATYTATFKQDPY

-1474 VTSNISWTVS
+1474 VTSNVSWTVS

>member
-10 ASKSGMGNKTVGL
+10 ASKSGTGNKTVGL

-67 NSAETAITNIGEC
+67 NSSGTAITNIGEC
-80 SIGSASNAGVAT
+80 SIGSTSNAGVST

-107 APTGYNFIGWYE
+107 APTGYSFVGWYE
-119 GSNLISSSLQVSV
+119 GSNLISSSLQVSI

-174 NATVTANRKTGYK
+174 NATVTATRKTGYK

-193 GNTKVT
+193 GTTKVSSSAT
-199 STNPYTFAPTANI
+199 YTFAPTANI
-212 TLTAKWAINTVSD
+212 TLTAKWSVYNITIPVNVSPIGAG
-225 TIKISPSGGGTVSP
+225 TTSPSP
-239 NPVTG
+239 FTG
-244 QENTIISVTAT
+244 QEGSTVNITAT
-255 PATGYNFK
+255 PATGYKFAYWTDGVDDT
-263 HWRYNDS
+263 HY
-270 SASGGYSE
+270 
-278 STTNPL
+278 THNPQSVVML
-284 RVTITGKRDI
+284 SVKTL
-294 TAVFELK
+294 TAYFTLK

-345 AGWFTATSGGTQISS
+345 AGWFTAATGGTQITAS
-360 TTTVTGN
+360 TTVIKD

-377 KRSYTATFNGNGGST
+377 KRSYTATFNGNGGGT
-392 PSPSSITKEYNTA
+392 PSPSTITKEYNTA

-475 VYGTLPT
+475 AYGTLPT
-482 PTRASNAQ
+482 PTRASDAQ

-508 TAATKMAAKDTTV
+508 TTATKMAAKDTTV
-521 YAHWTSNTR
+521 YAHWTSNIR
-530 SYTVSYQTTYGTLNR
+530 SYTVSYQTTYGTLNK
-545 TSQSIA
+545 TSQSVA

-560 TMPNNTAEFTYT
+560 TMPDNTAEFTYT

-577 TAANGGGTKVG
+577 TAVNGGGTKVG

-610 STKSYTHTFNA
+610 STKSYTHTFNP
-621 NGGGTVSPATIT
+621 NGGGTVSPSTIT

-692 FNKNGGNTP
+692 FDKNGGNTP
-701 SATTITKEYNTAI
+701 SATTITKEYNTDI

-722 SADNTYTYAFA
+722 NADNTYTYTFA

-742 GGTQLT
+742 GGTKLT
-748 TSTKVTSNKTWYA
+748 TITKVTSNKTWYA

-766 YKNYTVTWN
+766 YKNYTVTW
-775 ANGGTVSPASTTKTH
+775 
-790 GSTLGTLP
+790 
-798 TPTRASTAEYSY
+798 
-810 TFAGWF
+810 
-816 TATSGGTQISSTT
+816 
-829 TVTGN
+829 
-834 VTYYAHWT
+834 
-842 ATKRSY
+842 
-848 TATFN
+848 
-853 GNGGSTPSP
+853 
-862 SSITKEYNTAL
+862 
-873 GTLPTCTRTGY
+873 
-884 TFLGWYTASSG
+884 
-895 GTKISTTTV
+895 
-904 VTKDITYYA
+904 D
-913 QWSIN
+913 
-918 SYTLTFNPNGGTVT
+918 
-932 PTSKDLEYNSVYGTL
+932 
-947 PTPTR
+947 
-952 ASNAQYTYTFAGWY
+952 
-966 TAATGGT
+966 
-973 QVTAA
+973 
-978 TKMAA
+978 
-983 KDTTVYAHWTS
+983 
-994 NTRSYTVSYQTTY
+994 
-1007 GTLNRTSQ
+1007 
-1015 SIAYN
+1015 
-1020 SKGSCTLTMPN
+1020 
-1031 NTAEFT
+1031 
-1037 YTFVGWYTAANG
+1037 
-1049 GGTKVGSELTLETP
+1049 
-1063 AITGT
+1063 
-1068 VTYYA
+1068 
-1073 YVTRSTK
+1073 
-1080 SYTHTF
+1080 
-1086 NANGGGTVS
+1086 
-1095 PATITKAYNTA
+1095 
-1106 LGTLPTVSR
+1106 
-1115 TGYTFVGWFD
+1115 
-1125 TSAASGGTQ
+1125 
-1134 ATTTTKVTGTKT
+1134 
-1146 WYARWSINSY
+1146 
-1156 TFTFNKNGGNT
+1156 
-1167 PSATTITKEYN
+1167 
-1178 TAIGTLPTCTRSADN
+1178 
-1193 TYTYAFAGW
+1193 
-1202 FDTSASSGGTQL
+1202 
-1214 TTSTKVT
+1214 
-1221 SNKTWYARW
+1221 
-1230 TPTYKNYTV
+1230 
-1239 TWNGNGG
+1239 GNGG

-1286 VNTTTKV
+1286 VSTTTKV
-1293 TANVT
+1293 IANVT

-1312 DANGGTGNTT
+1312 DANGGTGDTT
-1322 KKLDYN
+1322 KTLNYN

-1339 DSTAANNYTFAGWFD
+1339 ASTAANNYTFAGWFD

-1381 ASTRQYKLTV
+1381 ASIRQYKLTV

-1439 TKNATYTATFAQDPY
+1439 TKDATYTATFEQDPY

-1474 VTSNISWTVS
+1474 VTSNVSWTVS

>member
-10 ASKSGMGNKTVGL
+10 ASKSGTGNKIVNL

-56 KFTLKVSSTTL
+56 KFTLKVSSITL
-67 NSAETAITNIGEC
+67 NSAGTEITNIGEC
-80 SIGSASNAGVAT
+80 SIGSASNAGVST

-107 APTGYNFIGWYE
+107 ALTGYSFIGWYE

-139 LVAKYQIKSYVVN
+139 LVAKYQINSYVVN

-174 NATVTANRKTGYK
+174 NATVTATRKTGYI
-187 FDGWYN
+187 FEGWYN
-193 GNTKVT
+193 GTTKVT
-199 STNPYTFAPTANI
+199 NTNPYTFAPTANI
-212 TLTAKWAINTVSD
+212 TLTAKWSIYNISN
-225 TIKISPSGGGTVSP
+225 TIKISPSGSGTVSP
-239 NPVTG
+239 NPFVG
-244 QENTIISVTAT
+244 QENAKINITAT
-255 PATGYNFK
+255 SATGYHFK
-263 HWRYNDS
+263 QWSYDDIDT
-270 SASGGYSE
+270 GEMYV
-278 STTNPL
+278 STDNPKIFT
-284 RVTITGKRDI
+284 VKANRDI
-294 TAVFELK
+294 TAVFEIN

-318 TTKTHGS
+318 VSKTHGS
-325 TLGTLPTPTRAST
+325 TLGTLPTPTRADT

-345 AGWFTATSGGTQISS
+345 AGWFTAASGGTQISS

-410 TCTRTGYTFLGW
+410 TCSRTGYTFLGW

-475 VYGTLPT
+475 AYGTLPT
-482 PTRASNAQ
+482 PTRASDAQ

-498 YTAATGGTQV
+498 YTAVTGGTQV
-508 TAATKMAAKDTTV
+508 TAATTMAAKDTTV

-545 TSQSIA
+545 TSQSVA

-560 TMPNNTAEFTYT
+560 TIPDNTAEFTYT

-588 SELTLETP
+588 SKLTLETP
-596 AITGTVTYYAYVTR
+596 AIEGTVTYYAYVTR

-671 TKVTGTKTWYARWSI
+671 TKVTETKTWYARWSI

-692 FNKNGGNTP
+692 FDKNGGNTP
-701 SATTITKEYNTAI
+701 SSTTITKEYNTAV

-722 SADNTYTYAFA
+722 NADNTYTYAFA

-748 TSTKVTSNKTWYA
+748 TATKVTSNKTWYA

-766 YKNYTVTWN
+766 YKNYTVTW
-775 ANGGTVSPASTTKTH
+775 
-790 GSTLGTLP
+790 
-798 TPTRASTAEYSY
+798 
-810 TFAGWF
+810 
-816 TATSGGTQISSTT
+816 
-829 TVTGN
+829 
-834 VTYYAHWT
+834 
-842 ATKRSY
+842 
-848 TATFN
+848 
-853 GNGGSTPSP
+853 
-862 SSITKEYNTAL
+862 
-873 GTLPTCTRTGY
+873 
-884 TFLGWYTASSG
+884 
-895 GTKISTTTV
+895 
-904 VTKDITYYA
+904 D
-913 QWSIN
+913 
-918 SYTLTFNPNGGTVT
+918 
-932 PTSKDLEYNSVYGTL
+932 
-947 PTPTR
+947 
-952 ASNAQYTYTFAGWY
+952 
-966 TAATGGT
+966 
-973 QVTAA
+973 
-978 TKMAA
+978 
-983 KDTTVYAHWTS
+983 
-994 NTRSYTVSYQTTY
+994 
-1007 GTLNRTSQ
+1007 
-1015 SIAYN
+1015 
-1020 SKGSCTLTMPN
+1020 
-1031 NTAEFT
+1031 
-1037 YTFVGWYTAANG
+1037 
-1049 GGTKVGSELTLETP
+1049 
-1063 AITGT
+1063 
-1068 VTYYA
+1068 
-1073 YVTRSTK
+1073 
-1080 SYTHTF
+1080 
-1086 NANGGGTVS
+1086 
-1095 PATITKAYNTA
+1095 
-1106 LGTLPTVSR
+1106 
-1115 TGYTFVGWFD
+1115 
-1125 TSAASGGTQ
+1125 
-1134 ATTTTKVTGTKT
+1134 
-1146 WYARWSINSY
+1146 
-1156 TFTFNKNGGNT
+1156 
-1167 PSATTITKEYN
+1167 
-1178 TAIGTLPTCTRSADN
+1178 
-1193 TYTYAFAGW
+1193 
-1202 FDTSASSGGTQL
+1202 
-1214 TTSTKVT
+1214 
-1221 SNKTWYARW
+1221 
-1230 TPTYKNYTV
+1230 
-1239 TWNGNGG
+1239 GNGG

-1286 VNTTTKV
+1286 VSTTTKV

-1312 DANGGTGNTT
+1312 DANGGTGDTT
-1322 KKLDYN
+1322 KTLNYN

-1339 DSTAANNYTFAGWFD
+1339 ASTAANNYTFAGWFD

-1439 TKNATYTATFAQDPY
+1439 TEDATYTATFEQDPY
-1454 LNLDKTSLEFEASGG
+1454 LNLDKTSLEFKASGG

-1474 VTSNISWTVS
+1474 VTSNVSWTVS

>member
-1 MAIASWLTP
+1 MAIASWLIP
-10 ASKSGMGNKTVGL
+10 ASKSGTGNKTVGL

-67 NSAETAITNIGEC
+67 NSSGTAITNIGEC
-80 SIGSASNAGVAT
+80 SIGSTSNAGVST
-92 GTYYRDTSQTITAKA
+92 GVYYRDTLQTITAKA
-107 APTGYNFIGWYE
+107 APTGYSFVGWYE
-119 GSNLISSSLQVSV
+119 GSNLISSSLKVSI

-139 LVAKYQIKSYVVN
+139 LVARYQIKTYVVN

-168 TVEHGK
+168 IVEHGK
-174 NATVTANRKTGYK
+174 NATVTASRKTGYK
-187 FDGWYN
+187 FNGWYN
-193 GNTKVT
+193 GTTNVT
-199 STNPYTFAPTANI
+199 SANPYTFAPTANI
-212 TLTAKWAINTVSD
+212 TLTAKWVINTVSD
-225 TIKISPSGGGTVSP
+225 TVKISPSGGGTVSP
-239 NPVTG
+239 NPITG
-244 QENTIISVTAT
+244 QENTTISTIAT

-263 HWRYNDS
+263 HWRYNNL

-284 RVTITGKRDI
+284 NITITGKRDI

-345 AGWFTATSGGTQISS
+345 AGWFTAASGGTQISS

-377 KRSYTATFNGNGGST
+377 KRSYTATFNGNGGGT
-392 PSPSSITKEYNTA
+392 PSPSTITKEYNVA

-463 VTPTSKDLEYNS
+463 VTPTSKYLEYNS
-475 VYGTLPT
+475 AYDTLPT
-482 PTRASNAQ
+482 PTRASDAQ

-508 TAATKMAAKDTTV
+508 TATTKMAAKDTTI

-530 SYTVSYQTTYGTLNR
+530 SYTVSYQTTYGTLNK

-560 TMPNNTAEFTYT
+560 TMPDNTAKFTYT

-588 SELTLETP
+588 SKLTLETP

-692 FNKNGGNTP
+692 FDKNGGNTP
-701 SATTITKEYNTAI
+701 SSTTITKEYNTAV

-722 SADNTYTYAFA
+722 NANNTYTYAFA

-748 TSTKVTSNKTWYA
+748 TTTKVTSNKTWYA
-761 RWTPT
+761 RWT
-766 YKNYTVTWN
+766 
-775 ANGGTVSPASTTKTH
+775 S
-790 GSTLGTLP
+790 
-798 TPTRASTAEYSY
+798 
-810 TFAGWF
+810 
-816 TATSGGTQISSTT
+816 
-829 TVTGN
+829 
-834 VTYYAHWT
+834 
-842 ATKRSY
+842 
-848 TATFN
+848 
-853 GNGGSTPSP
+853 
-862 SSITKEYNTAL
+862 
-873 GTLPTCTRTGY
+873 
-884 TFLGWYTASSG
+884 
-895 GTKISTTTV
+895 
-904 VTKDITYYA
+904 
-913 QWSIN
+913 
-918 SYTLTFNPNGGTVT
+918 
-932 PTSKDLEYNSVYGTL
+932 
-947 PTPTR
+947 
-952 ASNAQYTYTFAGWY
+952 
-966 TAATGGT
+966 
-973 QVTAA
+973 
-978 TKMAA
+978 
-983 KDTTVYAHWTS
+983 
-994 NTRSYTVSYQTTY
+994 
-1007 GTLNRTSQ
+1007 
-1015 SIAYN
+1015 
-1020 SKGSCTLTMPN
+1020 
-1031 NTAEFT
+1031 
-1037 YTFVGWYTAANG
+1037 
-1049 GGTKVGSELTLETP
+1049 
-1063 AITGT
+1063 
-1068 VTYYA
+1068 
-1073 YVTRSTK
+1073 
-1080 SYTHTF
+1080 
-1086 NANGGGTVS
+1086 
-1095 PATITKAYNTA
+1095 
-1106 LGTLPTVSR
+1106 
-1115 TGYTFVGWFD
+1115 
-1125 TSAASGGTQ
+1125 
-1134 ATTTTKVTGTKT
+1134 
-1146 WYARWSINSY
+1146 
-1156 TFTFNKNGGNT
+1156 
-1167 PSATTITKEYN
+1167 
-1178 TAIGTLPTCTRSADN
+1178 
-1193 TYTYAFAGW
+1193 
-1202 FDTSASSGGTQL
+1202 
-1214 TTSTKVT
+1214 
-1221 SNKTWYARW
+1221 
-1230 TPTYKNYTV
+1230 TYKNYTV

-1286 VNTTTKV
+1286 VSTTTKV

-1298 YYAVWTINSYTWTF
+1298 YYVVWTINSYTWTF
-1312 DANGGTGNTT
+1312 DANGGTGDTT
-1322 KKLDYN
+1322 KTLNYN

-1339 DSTAANNYTFAGWFD
+1339 ASTAANNYTFAGWFD

-1381 ASTRQYKLTV
+1381 ISTRQYKLTV

-1439 TKNATYTATFAQDPY
+1439 TKNATYTATFEQDPY
-1454 LNLDKTSLEFEASGG
+1454 LNLDKASLEFEASGG

-1474 VTSNISWTVS
+1474 VTSNVSWTVS

>member
-10 ASKSGMGNKTVGL
+10 ASKSGTGNKTVGL

-44 TKTVNCTQTEQD
+44 TKTINCTQTEQD

-67 NSAETAITNIGEC
+67 NSSGTAITNIGEC
-80 SIGSASNAGVAT
+80 SIGSTSNAGVST

-107 APTGYNFIGWYE
+107 APTGYSFIGWYE

-158 TKGIVSPAGQ
+158 TKGTVSPAGQ
-168 TVEHGK
+168 TIEHGK
-174 NATVTANRKTGYK
+174 NATVTATRKTGYK
-187 FDGWYN
+187 LEGWYN
-193 GNTKVT
+193 GTTKVSS
-199 STNPYTFAPTANI
+199 STTYIFAPTANI
-212 TLTAKWAINTVSD
+212 TLTAKWSVYNITIPVNVSPIGAG
-225 TIKISPSGGGTVSP
+225 TTSPSP
-239 NPVTG
+239 FTG
-244 QENTIISVTAT
+244 QEGSTVNITAT
-255 PATGYNFK
+255 PATGYKFAYWTDGVDDT
-263 HWRYNDS
+263 HY
-270 SASGGYSE
+270 
-278 STTNPL
+278 TNNPQSVVML
-284 RVTITGKRDI
+284 SVKTL
-294 TAVFELK
+294 TAYFILK

-325 TLGTLPTPTRAST
+325 ILGTLPTPIRAST

-345 AGWFTATSGGTQISS
+345 AGWFTAASGGTQITAS
-360 TTTVTGN
+360 TTVTKD

-410 TCTRTGYTFLGW
+410 TCSRTGYTFLGW

-463 VTPTSKDLEYNS
+463 VTPTSKNLEYNS
-475 VYGTLPT
+475 AYGTLPI
-482 PTRASNAQ
+482 PTRASDAQ

-530 SYTVSYQTTYGTLNR
+530 SYTVSYKTTYGTLNR
-545 TSQSIA
+545 TSQSVA

-610 STKSYTHTFNA
+610 STKSYTHTFNP
-621 NGGGTVSPATIT
+621 NGGGTVSPSTIT

-666 QATTT
+666 QATTA

-692 FNKNGGNTP
+692 FDKNGGNTP
-701 SATTITKEYNTAI
+701 SITTITKEYNTAV

-722 SADNTYTYAFA
+722 NADNTYTYAFA

-748 TSTKVTSNKTWYA
+748 TSTKIISNKTWYA

-766 YKNYTVTWN
+766 YKNYTVTW
-775 ANGGTVSPASTTKTH
+775 
-790 GSTLGTLP
+790 
-798 TPTRASTAEYSY
+798 
-810 TFAGWF
+810 
-816 TATSGGTQISSTT
+816 
-829 TVTGN
+829 
-834 VTYYAHWT
+834 
-842 ATKRSY
+842 
-848 TATFN
+848 
-853 GNGGSTPSP
+853 
-862 SSITKEYNTAL
+862 
-873 GTLPTCTRTGY
+873 
-884 TFLGWYTASSG
+884 
-895 GTKISTTTV
+895 
-904 VTKDITYYA
+904 D
-913 QWSIN
+913 
-918 SYTLTFNPNGGTVT
+918 
-932 PTSKDLEYNSVYGTL
+932 
-947 PTPTR
+947 
-952 ASNAQYTYTFAGWY
+952 
-966 TAATGGT
+966 
-973 QVTAA
+973 
-978 TKMAA
+978 
-983 KDTTVYAHWTS
+983 
-994 NTRSYTVSYQTTY
+994 
-1007 GTLNRTSQ
+1007 
-1015 SIAYN
+1015 
-1020 SKGSCTLTMPN
+1020 
-1031 NTAEFT
+1031 
-1037 YTFVGWYTAANG
+1037 
-1049 GGTKVGSELTLETP
+1049 
-1063 AITGT
+1063 
-1068 VTYYA
+1068 
-1073 YVTRSTK
+1073 
-1080 SYTHTF
+1080 
-1086 NANGGGTVS
+1086 
-1095 PATITKAYNTA
+1095 
-1106 LGTLPTVSR
+1106 
-1115 TGYTFVGWFD
+1115 
-1125 TSAASGGTQ
+1125 
-1134 ATTTTKVTGTKT
+1134 
-1146 WYARWSINSY
+1146 
-1156 TFTFNKNGGNT
+1156 
-1167 PSATTITKEYN
+1167 
-1178 TAIGTLPTCTRSADN
+1178 
-1193 TYTYAFAGW
+1193 
-1202 FDTSASSGGTQL
+1202 
-1214 TTSTKVT
+1214 
-1221 SNKTWYARW
+1221 
-1230 TPTYKNYTV
+1230 
-1239 TWNGNGG
+1239 GNGG

-1312 DANGGTGNTT
+1312 DANGGTGDTT
-1322 KKLDYN
+1322 KTLNYN

-1339 DSTAANNYTFAGWFD
+1339 VPTAANNYTFAGWFD

-1439 TKNATYTATFAQDPY
+1439 TKDATYTATFEQDPY

-1474 VTSNISWTVS
+1474 VTSNVSWTVS